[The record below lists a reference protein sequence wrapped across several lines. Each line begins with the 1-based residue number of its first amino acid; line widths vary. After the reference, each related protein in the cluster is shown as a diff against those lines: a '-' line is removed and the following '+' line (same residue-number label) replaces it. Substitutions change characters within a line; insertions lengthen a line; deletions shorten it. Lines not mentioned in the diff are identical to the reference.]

1 MKREQRLDKI
11 IERNEPETM
20 KKITDQT
27 NRLAYLNEKLSDL
40 QMEKLKSEELKSQQS
55 KTLDDL
61 KVKMNKL
68 ENIASTYGIDLET
81 HEENQKKYDELV
93 KQHESLIKKKGVLQ
107 GSIEASTKKYETQLN
122 EKKKELEQLQY

>member
-40 QMEKLKSEELKSQQS
+40 QAEKLKSEELKSTQTA
-55 KTLDDL
+55 TLDDL
-61 KVKMNKL
+61 RIKMSKL
-68 ENIASTYGIDLET
+68 
-81 HEENQKKYDELV
+81 
-93 KQHESLIKKKGVLQ
+93 
-107 GSIEASTKKYETQLN
+107 
-122 EKKKELEQLQY
+122 